1 MRVSLGY
8 PSSKV
13 KGRLGEPTSL
23 GKSVLDSSLKLS
35 SAVSGVRSPF
45 APPLAVILLNV
56 VDVDGSESMTRFC
69 LVSNCEGD
77 RLAIYGTG

>member
-23 GKSVLDSSLKLS
+23 GKIVLDSSVKLS
-35 SAVSGVRSPF
+35 FAVSGVMSPF
-45 APPLAVILLNV
+45 APPLAMILLNV
-56 VDVDGSESMTRFC
+56 VDIDDLESMTRFC
-69 LVSNCEGD
+69 LVSN
-77 RLAIYGTG
+77 